1 MSEKEKKEPDVKL
14 NATMKDIKLYL
25 QIEIIIQFEG
35 KNVQK
40 SRSRVHVQEKIR
52 DFVNTYM
59 ALY

>member
-40 SRSRVHVQEKIR
+40 SRSRVHV
-52 DFVNTYM
+52 
-59 ALY
+59 

>member
-1 MSEKEKKEPDVKL
+1 
-14 NATMKDIKLYL
+14 MKDIKLYL